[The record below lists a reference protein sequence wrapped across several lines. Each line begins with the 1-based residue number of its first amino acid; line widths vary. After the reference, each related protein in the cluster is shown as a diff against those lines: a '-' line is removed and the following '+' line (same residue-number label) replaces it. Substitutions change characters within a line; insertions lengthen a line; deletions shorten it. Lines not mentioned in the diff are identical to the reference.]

1 MATHSSMPAWRIPMD
16 GGAWWATVHGGRQ
29 ESDSTEELSMHT
41 ENTDINKNKTE
52 PKTRKKRLEF
62 WKPIHV

>member
-1 MATHSSMPAWRIPMD
+1 MD
-16 GGAWWATVHGGRQ
+16 GGAWRATVHGGRQ